1 MEVISIE
8 GIVVNTLKYGE
19 NSKIIN
25 VLTKDR
31 GIIGI
36 ISKGCMSPKSKL
48 RVISNNFI
56 YANFHL
62 YYKEGKLGTLISA
75 DVINY
80 FINGVVNCTKIFIN
94 MNNVMDRNVYLSNC
108 FVMFLDNI

>member
-62 YYKEGKLGTLISA
+62 YFKEGKLGTLISA

-80 FINGVVNCTKIFIN
+80 LLILRVIL
-94 MNNVMDRNVYLSNC
+94 LSL
-108 FVMFLDNI
+108 VI

>member
-25 VLTKDR
+25 VLTKDK

-36 ISKGCMSPKSKL
+36 ILK
-48 RVISNNFI
+48 
-56 YANFHL
+56 
-62 YYKEGKLGTLISA
+62 
-75 DVINY
+75 
-80 FINGVVNCTKIFIN
+80 VV
-94 MNNVMDRNVYLSNC
+94 
-108 FVMFLDNI
+108 